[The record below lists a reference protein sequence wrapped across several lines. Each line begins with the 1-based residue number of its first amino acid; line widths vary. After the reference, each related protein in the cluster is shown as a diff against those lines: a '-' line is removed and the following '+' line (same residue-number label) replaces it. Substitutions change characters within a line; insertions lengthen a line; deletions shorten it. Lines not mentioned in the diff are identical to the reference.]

1 MEKFCPGVTSGDGTT
16 THVQVVRPQRGLESN
31 GNGEA
36 PSKRKH
42 MCVCVHTCMC
52 PHAGGAGRPAEGL
65 IERKKL
71 RFLAWE
77 TGPMWVMV
85 EELARALV
93 WTQG

>member
-1 MEKFCPGVTSGDGTT
+1 MYVWA
-16 THVQVVRPQRGLESN
+16 HVHVPTCWGCRGPTE
-31 GNGEA
+31 
-36 PSKRKH
+36 R
-42 MCVCVHTCMC
+42 
-52 PHAGGAGRPAEGL
+52 L

-77 TGPMWVMV
+77 TGPMWVVV